1 MRPVSESPIPGPR
14 AEYQRRLAERQARVD
29 AGDRRALLMARIVA
43 ALLVIW
49 MGMAWASCDRQA
61 LSRRW
66 LLAPSALFVVA
77 LVARA
82 RALRARAVAT
92 RAARFYQRGLAR
104 IDGTWADSPSADDGD
119 RFRDD
124 GHPYAADLD
133 LFGKGSVYAL
143 LSVAR
148 TPIGQTLLA
157 DWLKAPAPTATVLA
171 RQGALPELAA
181 RLDLREALAV
191 AGVDIEQQVQEGSL
205 LAWAETPARPIPRG
219 ARVTTFLLGLVGA
232 AATFLLLSGQ
242 VPAGLGLLLPV
253 ALLSGPARRSVEG
266 LDSGLAQRA
275 DELEVVSAL
284 LEVLEREQF
293 QTPLAAELRRSL
305 ESAGV
310 PASTLIRRFA
320 RLVSWYESRRNFFY
334 AMLTAP
340 LLLATQ
346 FALAISVWRA
356 RHGAAVAAWL
366 RAVGAFE
373 ALASL
378 ATWHHEHP
386 ELPFPALVPDDDG
399 PLLDGDDVGHPLIP
413 AGRRVS
419 NEVRLGRQQRLLLV
433 SGSNMSGKSTY
444 LRTVGVNVVLALAGA
459 TVCARRLRL
468 SHLDL
473 GATLR
478 VNDSLQGGQSRF
490 FAEITRIKQVVALAA
505 RSPLTLG
512 LLDEILQ
519 GTNSHDR
526 LLGAKGVVK
535 TLLDS
540 GALAIVTTHDL
551 ALARLADELAP
562 LAANVHF
569 EDRIQDGQLL
579 FDYKMRDGVVTRT
592 NALDLMRLVGLRVD

>member
-1 MRPVSESPIPGPR
+1 
-14 AEYQRRLAERQARVD
+14 
-29 AGDRRALLMARIVA
+29 MARIVA
-43 ALLVIW
+43 GLLVIW

-66 LLAPSALFVVA
+66 LLAPSGLLVLA

-82 RALRARAVAT
+82 RAMRARARAA
-92 RAARFYQRGLAR
+92 RAARFYERGLAR

-148 TPIGQTLLA
+148 TPIGQELLA
-157 DWLKAPAPTATVLA
+157 DWLKHAAPTATVLS
-171 RQGALPELAA
+171 RQAALPELAA

-191 AGVDIEQQVQEGSL
+191 EGVDIEQQVQEGSL

-219 ARVTTFLLGLVGA
+219 ARITTFLLGLLGA
-232 AATFLLLSGQ
+232 VATFLLLGGN

-266 LDSGLAQRA
+266 LDRGLAQRA
-275 DELEVVSAL
+275 DELKVVSAL
-284 LEVLEREQF
+284 LEVLERERF
-293 QTPLAAELRRSL
+293 QTPLLAELRRSL

-310 PASTLIRRFA
+310 PASRLIRRFA

-386 ELPFPALVPDDDG
+386 DLPFPALVPDADG
-399 PLLDGDDVGHPLIP
+399 PLLDGDEVGHPLIP
-413 AGRRVS
+413 AGRRVA
-419 NEVRLGRQQRLLLV
+419 NEVRLGQRRLLLV

-459 TVCARRLRL
+459 PVCARRLRL

-490 FAEITRIKQVVALAA
+490 FAEITRIKQVVALAS

-551 ALARLADELAP
+551 ALARLADELQP
-562 LAANVHF
+562 LAVNVHF

-592 NALDLMRLVGLRVD
+592 NALDLMRLVGLKVD

>member
-1 MRPVSESPIPGPR
+1 MSESPNPDPR
-14 AEYQRRLAERQARVD
+14 AEYARRLADRRSGVD
-29 AGDRRALLMARIVA
+29 AGDRKALLMARMVA
-43 ALLVIW
+43 VLLALWL
-49 MGMAWASCDRQA
+49 GMAWASCDRQA
-61 LSRRW
+61 LPRRW
-66 LLAPSALFVVA
+66 LLAPSALLVAA
-77 LVARA
+77 LVVRG
-82 RALRARAVAT
+82 RALRARDRAA

-104 IDGTWADSPSADDGD
+104 IDGTWGDSPSADDGE

-124 GHPYAADLD
+124 AHAYAADLD
-133 LFGKGSVYAL
+133 MFGKGSVFSL

-148 TPIGQTLLA
+148 TPIGQQILA
-157 DWLKAPAPTATVLA
+157 DWLKAPAATAVVRA
-171 RQGALPELAA
+171 RQQALPELAA

-191 AGVDIEQQVQEGSL
+191 AGVDVEKQVQEGSL
-205 LAWAETPARPIPRG
+205 LAWAETPARPLPRG
-219 ARVTTFLLGLVGA
+219 ARVTTFLLGLVGGA
-232 AATFLLLSGQ
+232 AAALLLTGH
-242 VPAGLGLLLPV
+242 VPQGIALLLPV
-253 ALLSGPARRSVEG
+253 MLLSGPARRSVEG
-266 LDSGLAQRA
+266 LDAGLAQRA
-275 DELEVVSAL
+275 DELRVVSAL
-284 LEVLEREQF
+284 LAVLEREQF
-293 QTPLAAELRRSL
+293 QTPLLVELRRSL

-310 PASTLIRRFA
+310 PASRHIRRFA

-334 AMLTAP
+334 GMLTAP

-356 RHGAAVAAWL
+356 RYGAAVARWL
-366 RAVGAFE
+366 RTVGAVE

-378 ATWHHEHP
+378 ASWHYEHP
-386 ELPFPALVPDDDG
+386 ALPFPELVPDGEG
-399 PLLDGDDVGHPLIP
+399 PLLDGDEVGHPLIP
-413 AGRRVS
+413 AARRVS
-419 NEVRLGRQQRLLLV
+419 NDVRLQARRLLLV

-459 TVCARRLRL
+459 PVCARRLRL

-490 FAEITRIKQVVALAA
+490 FAEITRIKQIVALAA
-505 RSPLTLG
+505 SSPLTLG

-535 TLLDS
+535 TLLDA

-569 EDRIQDGQLL
+569 EDRIENGQLI

>member
-1 MRPVSESPIPGPR
+1 MSENPNPDPR
-14 AEYQRRLAERQARVD
+14 AEYARRLADRQARVD

-43 ALLVIW
+43 VLLVVW
-49 MGMAWASCDRQA
+49 LGMAWASCDRQGF
-61 LSRRW
+61 SSRW
-66 LLAPSALFVVA
+66 LLAPSALLLVA
-77 LVARA
+77 LAARGRAMRA
-82 RALRARAVAT
+82 REQAARAV
-92 RAARFYQRGLAR
+92 RFYQRGLAR
-104 IDGTWADSPSADDGD
+104 IDGTWADSPSADDGE

-124 GHPYAADLD
+124 GHAYAADLD
-133 LFGKGSVYAL
+133 LFGKGSVFSL

-148 TPIGQTLLA
+148 TPIGQEQLA
-157 DWLKAPAPTATVLA
+157 DWLKAPAPTATVVA
-171 RQGALPELAA
+171 RQQALPELAA

-191 AGVDIEQQVQEGSL
+191 AGTDVERQVQEGSL
-205 LAWAETPARPIPRG
+205 LAWAETAARPFPRG

-232 AATFLLLSGQ
+232 AATVLLLTGH

-253 ALLSGPARRSVEG
+253 ALLSGPARKSVEG
-266 LDSGLAQRA
+266 LDAGLAQRA
-275 DELEVVSAL
+275 DELKVVSAL
-284 LEVLEREQF
+284 LAVLEREQF
-293 QTPLAAELRRSL
+293 STPLLGELRRSL

-310 PASTLIRRFA
+310 PASRLIHRFA

-334 AMLTAP
+334 GILTAP

-346 FALAISVWRA
+346 LALAISVWRA
-356 RHGAAVAAWL
+356 RYGTAVARWL
-366 RAVGAFE
+366 RAVGTVE

-378 ATWHHEHP
+378 ASWHYEHP
-386 ELPFPALVPDDDG
+386 ALPFPILVPDAEG
-399 PLLDGDDVGHPLIP
+399 PLLDGDEVGHPLIP
-413 AGRRVS
+413 APRRVA
-419 NEVRLGRQQRLLLV
+419 NDVRLGQRRLLLV

-459 TVCARRLRL
+459 PVCARRLRL

-490 FAEITRIKQVVALAA
+490 FAEITRIKQIVALAA
-505 RSPLTLG
+505 RSPLALG

-535 TLLDS
+535 TLLDA

-551 ALARLADELAP
+551 ALARLADELHP

-569 EDRIQDGQLL
+569 EDRIENGQLI

-592 NALDLMRLVGLRVD
+592 NALDLMRLVGLRVEE